1 MKRPQ
6 LVLFGLLFCLLAPSS
21 SSESSTSDNS
31 AVEGS
36 LHRVPLSALQTSES
50 VAYHVPANPPSI
62 TNGGGGSGGGGGGGG
77 SHHSIYQPQT
87 TVSPNRRFPAIAMLF
102 PTTLTPFSSHNSSP
116 SYVHHHLRGE
126 SSSVGA
132 SKYHSAEQYEPV
144 PPPRRPQVVTQ
155 YGGSELSR
163 PLRREPQHIYGSLS
177 KAQSPYSYAQ
187 GSPLD
192 IVEKRPQEV
201 SYEVPPPVVPDTPPR
216 YLYERPLIDHERPTH
231 ARPLT
236 SMVDGPQYSDH
247 GRPERPPQMQQQQQ
261 QQQSAPQ
268 SLPQQ
273 QTTLYG
279 SPKFTSSSQLRS
291 GGQYPQLVTEK
302 PAPSAPQ
309 PPPSYVRP
317 IKYASSGS
325 PSQSPSSSS
334 GGSSSVNGGNG
345 GSSGVAA
352 DEVYGVQ
359 PSAYH
364 HRGGGGSRQEMSQHQ
379 QPESR
384 VPDQEE
390 PPQPQPSRKLHPQ
403 AEASPMYAR
412 YPKNSQENT
421 RLEDSP
427 SAEKQTP
434 SYQNYPV
441 GLYGSGGSD
450 GGRNTRRR
458 YNLVYIPVDVLKKL
472 LTEAGYRRKK

>member
-6 LVLFGLLFCLLAPSS
+6 LVLCGLLFCLLAPSS

-31 AVEGS
+31 EGS

-62 TNGGGGSGGGGGGGG
+62 SSGGGGSGGGGGGG
-77 SHHSIYQPQT
+77 SHHSLYQPQT

-102 PTTLTPFSSHNSSP
+102 PTTLTPFSSPNSSP
-116 SYVHHHLRGE
+116 SHVHHHLRGE
-126 SSSVGA
+126 SSSMGA

-144 PPPRRPQVVTQ
+144 PQRRPSVVTQ
-155 YGGSELSR
+155 YGGGELSR
-163 PLRREPQHIYGSLS
+163 PLRREPQHIYGPLS
-177 KAQSPYSYAQ
+177 KAQSPYSYAP

-192 IVEKRPQEV
+192 MVEKRPQEV
-201 SYEVPPPVVPDTPPR
+201 NYDVPPPVVPDTPPR
-216 YLYERPLIDHERPTH
+216 FLYERPLIDHERPTH

-247 GRPERPPQMQQQQQ
+247 GRPERPSQIQQQ
-261 QQQSAPQ
+261 QQQSAPP
-268 SLPQQ
+268 SLPQS

-279 SPKFTSSSQLRS
+279 SPKFTGSSQLRS

-302 PAPSAPQ
+302 PPPSAPQ
-309 PPPSYVRP
+309 PPTTYVRS
-317 IKYASSGS
+317 KYSSGGGS
-325 PSQSPSSSS
+325 SSQSPSSSGGSGGINGGS
-334 GGSSSVNGGNG
+334 GGSSGG
-345 GSSGVAA
+345 A
-352 DEVYGVQ
+352 DDVYGVPP
-359 PSAYH
+359 PSPYH
-364 HRGGGGSRQEMSQHQ
+364 HRGGGGGSRTEISQHQ
-379 QPESR
+379 QPDSR

-390 PPQPQPSRKLHPQ
+390 QPQQPPSRKLHPQ
-403 AEASPMYAR
+403 AEASPLYAR

-434 SYQNYPV
+434 SYQSYPV